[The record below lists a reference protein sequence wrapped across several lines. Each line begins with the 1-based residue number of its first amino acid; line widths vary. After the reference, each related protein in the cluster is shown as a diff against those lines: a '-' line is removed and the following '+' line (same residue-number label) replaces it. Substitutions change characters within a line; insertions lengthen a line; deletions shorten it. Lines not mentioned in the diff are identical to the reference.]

1 MIHEWSLPVILFLPF
16 SLPDATPIGDSYAMQ
31 TRDGFT
37 YYFFNLQPFDCHPA
51 DDRRAMLLRAA
62 RLHVVSGV
70 RQADIMCAFDI
81 SRPTVARAV
90 KRYRERGEDAFFEP
104 RRGRGRTVVDAEMA
118 DQAAKLLAS
127 GISGS
132 ACARQL
138 GIPVSTFH
146 ENRHAGVFAAPAAA
160 LAAVADAPQAVAATD
175 HPANA
180 DAPQA
185 AAATDHPAVADTPQA
200 AAATDHPA
208 NADTPQAAAATDH
221 PANADAPQAAAVTDH
236 PANASHTDPAAATDR
251 ASRDARDKQAPMGR
265 AARDVEGRMLASAG
279 LMTEAKPVF
288 AAPAHGVAH
297 GGVLAALPML
307 LRAGLLGAAN
317 RLFRLPDGFYGLTTI
332 LLFVAFMTLARVRN
346 PEGLRYQAPG
356 EWGAILGLDR
366 CPETKTLRRKIRLL
380 ASAEHTVR
388 DWQSA
393 LARTWAT
400 EHDDDWATLAVDGH
414 VKVYTGRNGRLPKHF
429 VARQKL
435 CMPASV
441 SYWINAL
448 GGMPLLCLHK
458 ALDPKLIKAL
468 EQDVVPHLQHLGV
481 VPEAAPDLTKPDAG
495 VPALTLVFD
504 REGWSPDLFKRLA
517 RRGIACITWHKNFK
531 GEDWPQEDFRTLEVP
546 IHGPAGTSA
555 TTVDLAEQRIVLRN
569 GLTVRQI
576 RRRLANGRQVPVITT
591 HPQMPL
597 IQVAGAMFSRWSQE
611 NFFKYMREQFNL
623 DSLPTHDLAPLDPD
637 AQVVNP
643 VRRALEKT
651 IRRVRSRLATA
662 RNRLAEALQEHHRD
676 TATRLQAD
684 ANALAAELDQLT
696 QQRADSSTH
705 VRAGDLPEQDKLD
718 ALPVGGRLFLDVVR
732 MIAYRAETRMMVPV
746 ITTQGKKP
754 NARRLLRALLTSDA
768 NIIPQPAK
776 GILRIQLLGLGSD
789 ACDRMLA
796 PLVEELN
803 ATRTIYPGTDLRLV
817 YELAGDP
824 PPVVSPDSG

>member
-1 MIHEWSLPVILFLPF
+1 MIHDWSLPVILSLPF
-16 SLPDATPIGDSYAMQ
+16 SLPDATPIGDRYAMQ

-37 YYFFNLQPFDCHPA
+37 YYFFNLEPFDCHPA

-62 RLHVVSGV
+62 KLHVVSGV
-70 RQADIMCAFDI
+70 PQADIMAAFHL

-104 RRGRGRTVVDAEMA
+104 RRGQGRTVVDARMA
-118 DQAAKLLAS
+118 DEAAKLLAS

-138 GIPVSTFH
+138 GIPVSTFN
-146 ENRHAGVFAAPAAA
+146 ENRRAGVIADPTRAP
-160 LAAVADAPQAVAATD
+160 AAVADAPQAVAATD
-175 HPANA
+175 HPASA
-180 DAPQA
+180 DARQ
-185 AAATDHPAVADTPQA
+185 
-200 AAATDHPA
+200 
-208 NADTPQAAAATDH
+208 
-221 PANADAPQAAAVTDH
+221 
-236 PANASHTDPAAATDR
+236 TDPPPATDR
-251 ASRDARDKQAPMGR
+251 ATRDARDKHAPMGR

-288 AAPAHGVAH
+288 AAPAHAVAH

-346 PEGLRYQAPG
+346 PDSLRYQAPG

-380 ASAEHTVR
+380 TSAEHTVR

-400 EHDDDWATLAVDGH
+400 EHDDNWATLAVDGH
-414 VKVYTGRNGRLPKHF
+414 VKVYAGRNGRLPKHF

-435 CMPASV
+435 CLPASV
-441 SYWINAL
+441 SYWVNAL
-448 GGMPLLCLHK
+448 GGAPLLCLHK
-458 ALDPKLIKAL
+458 ALDPKLIKAIK
-468 EQDVVPHLQHLGV
+468 QDVVPHLQHLGV
-481 VPEAAPDLTKPDAG
+481 VPEAAPDLTRPDAG

-531 GEDWPQEDFRTLEVP
+531 GEDWPQEDFRTLEVL
-546 IHGPAGTSA
+546 IHGPAGTRA
-555 TTVDLAEQRIVLRN
+555 TTVDLAEQPIVLRN

-597 IQVAGAMFSRWSQE
+597 VQVAGAMFSRWSQE

-623 DSLPTHDLAPLDPD
+623 DSLPSHDLAPLDPD

-651 IRRVRSRLATA
+651 IRRLRSRLATA
-662 RNRLAEALQEHHRD
+662 RNRLAEALQQHHRD
-676 TATRLQAD
+676 TATRLEAD
-684 ANALAAELDQLT
+684 ANALAAELDQLK
-696 QQRADSSTH
+696 QQRALTLTH

-718 ALPVGGRLFLDVVR
+718 ALPVGGRLFLDLVR
-732 MIAYRAETRMMVPV
+732 MIAYRAETRMMAPV

-768 NIIPQPAK
+768 NIIPVPAN

-803 ATRTIYPGTDLRLV
+803 ATRTIYPSTNLRLV

-824 PPVVSPDSG
+824 PPEVSPDSG

>member
-1 MIHEWSLPVILFLPF
+1 MILFLPF
-16 SLPDATPIGDSYAMQ
+16 SLPDATPIGDRYAMQ

-37 YYFFNLQPFDCHPA
+37 YYFFNLEPFDCHPA
-51 DDRRAMLLRAA
+51 DDRRAMLLRVA

-118 DQAAKLLAS
+118 DKAAKLLAS

-160 LAAVADAPQAVAATD
+160 LAAVADAPQAAAATD
-175 HPANA
+175 RPANA

-185 AAATDHPAVADTPQA
+185 AAA
-200 AAATDHPA
+200 
-208 NADTPQAAAATDH
+208 
-221 PANADAPQAAAVTDH
+221 TDH

-346 PEGLRYQAPG
+346 PESLRYQAPG

-380 ASAEHTVR
+380 TSAEHTVR

-400 EHDDDWATLAVDGH
+400 EHQDDWATLAVDGH
-414 VKVYTGRNGRLPKHF
+414 VKVYTGRKGRLPKHF

-435 CMPASV
+435 CLPASV

-448 GGMPLLCLHK
+448 GGTPLLCLHK
-458 ALDPKLIKAL
+458 ALDPKLIKAI

-481 VPEAAPDLTKPDAG
+481 VPEAAPDLTRPDAG

-531 GEDWPQEDFRTLEVP
+531 GEDWPQQDFRTLEVP

-555 TTVDLAEQRIVLRN
+555 TTVDLAEQPIVLRN

-597 IQVAGAMFSRWSQE
+597 VQVAGAMFSRWSQE

-623 DSLPTHDLAPLDPD
+623 DSLPSHDLAPLDPD

-651 IRRVRSRLATA
+651 IRRLRSRLATA

-676 TATRLQAD
+676 TATRLEAD
-684 ANALAAELDQLT
+684 ANSLAAELDQLK
-696 QQRADSSTH
+696 QQRADSPTH

-768 NIIPQPAK
+768 NIIPVPAK

-803 ATRTIYPGTDLRLV
+803 ATRTIYPGTDLTLV

-824 PPVVSPDSG
+824 PPAVSPDSG

>member
-1 MIHEWSLPVILFLPF
+1 MIHNMSTAMVLSLPF
-16 SLPDATPIGDSYAMQ
+16 SLPDATPIGDRYAMQ
-31 TRDGFT
+31 TRDGIT
-37 YYFFNLQPFDCHPA
+37 YYFFNLEPFDCHPA

-62 RLHVVSGV
+62 KLQVVSGV
-70 RQADIMCAFDI
+70 RQADIMAAFNI
-81 SRPTVARAV
+81 SRPTLARAV
-90 KRYRERGEDAFFEP
+90 KRYREHGEDAFFEP
-104 RRGRGRTVVDAEMA
+104 RRRRGRTVVDAQM
-118 DQAAKLLAS
+118 AAKAAALLAS
-127 GISGS
+127 GMSGS
-132 ACARQL
+132 ACARHL
-138 GIPVSTFH
+138 GIPPTTFN
-146 ENRHAGVFAAPAAA
+146 ENRRAGVIAVPAPA
-160 LAAVADAPQAVAATD
+160 LAAVADAPQVATD
-175 HPANA
+175 HPTSAN
-180 DAPQA
+180 
-185 AAATDHPAVADTPQA
+185 TE
-200 AAATDHPA
+200 
-208 NADTPQAAAATDH
+208 
-221 PANADAPQAAAVTDH
+221 
-236 PANASHTDPAAATDR
+236 PAAATDR
-251 ASRDARDKQAPMGR
+251 ATRDARDKQAPMGR

-279 LMTEAKPVF
+279 LLTEAEPVF
-288 AAPAHGVAH
+288 AAPAHAVAH

-346 PEGLRYQAPG
+346 PDSLRYQAPG

-380 ASAEHTVR
+380 TSAEHTVR

-400 EHDDDWATLAVDGH
+400 EHHDDWATLAVDGH

-435 CMPASV
+435 CLPASV
-441 SYWINAL
+441 SYWVNAL
-448 GGMPLLCLHK
+448 GGTPLLCLHK
-458 ALDPKLIKAL
+458 ALDPKLIKAI

-481 VPEAAPDLTKPDAG
+481 VPEAAPDLTRPDAG

-531 GEDWPQEDFRTLEVP
+531 GEDWPEEDFRTLEVL

-555 TTVDLAEQRIVLRN
+555 TTVDLAEQPIVLRN

-597 IQVAGAMFSRWSQE
+597 VQVAGAMFSRWSQE
-611 NFFKYMREQFNL
+611 NFFKYLREQFNL
-623 DSLPTHDLAPLDPD
+623 DSLPTHDLEPLDPD

-676 TATRLQAD
+676 TATRLDAD
-684 ANALAAELDQLT
+684 ANALAAELDQLK
-696 QQRADSSTH
+696 QQRAHTLTH

-718 ALPVGGRLFLDVVR
+718 ALPVGGRLFMDVVR
-732 MIAYRAETRMMVPV
+732 MIAYRAETRMMAPV
-746 ITTQGKKP
+746 IGAQGKKP

-768 NIIPQPAK
+768 NIIPEPAQH
-776 GILRIQLLGLGSD
+776 ILRIQLLGLGSD

-796 PLVEELN
+796 PLIEELN
-803 ATRTIYPGTDLRLV
+803 ATRTIYPGTQLRLV
-817 YELAGDP
+817 YEMAADSPLD
-824 PPVVSPDSG
+824 VSSDSG

>member
-1 MIHEWSLPVILFLPF
+1 MILSLPF
-16 SLPDATPIGDSYAMQ
+16 SLPDATPIGDRYAMQ

-37 YYFFNLQPFDCHPA
+37 YYFFNLEPFDCHPA
-51 DDRRAMLLRAA
+51 DDRRALLLRAA

-70 RQADIMCAFDI
+70 PQADIMAAFHL

-104 RRGRGRTVVDAEMA
+104 RRGRGRTVVDDEMA
-118 DQAAKLLAS
+118 DKAAKLLAS

-146 ENRHAGVFAAPAAA
+146 ENRGAGVIADPTRAPAA
-160 LAAVADAPQAVAATD
+160 VAHAPQAVAATD
-175 HPANA
+175 HPAS
-180 DAPQA
+180 
-185 AAATDHPAVADTPQA
+185 AVAAQTE
-200 AAATDHPA
+200 
-208 NADTPQAAAATDH
+208 
-221 PANADAPQAAAVTDH
+221 
-236 PANASHTDPAAATDR
+236 PAAATDR
-251 ASRDARDKQAPMGR
+251 ASRDARDKHAPMGR

-317 RLFRLPDGFYGLTTI
+317 RLFRLPNGFYGLTTI

-346 PEGLRYQAPG
+346 PESLRYQAPG

-414 VKVYTGRNGRLPKHF
+414 VKVYAGRNGRLPKHF

-435 CMPASV
+435 CLPASV

-468 EQDVVPHLQHLGV
+468 EQDVVPHLQQLGV

-531 GEDWPQEDFRTLEVP
+531 GEDWPQEDFRTLEVL

-555 TTVDLAEQRIVLRN
+555 TTVDLAEKPIVLRN

-597 IQVAGAMFSRWSQE
+597 VQVAGAMFSRWSQE

-623 DSLPTHDLAPLDPD
+623 DSLSTHDLEPLDPD

-662 RNRLAEALQEHHRD
+662 RNRLTEALQEHHRD
-676 TATRLQAD
+676 TASRLQAD
-684 ANALAAELDQLT
+684 ANALAAELDQLK
-696 QQRADSSTH
+696 QQRAHTLTH

-718 ALPVGGRLFLDVVR
+718 ALPVGGRLFLDLVR
-732 MIAYRAETRMMVPV
+732 MIAYRAETRMMAPV

-776 GILRIQLLGLGSD
+776 RILRIQLLGLGSD

-824 PPVVSPDSG
+824 PPQVSPDSG

>member
-1 MIHEWSLPVILFLPF
+1 MILSLPF
-16 SLPDATPIGDSYAMQ
+16 SLPDATPIGDRYAMQ

-37 YYFFNLQPFDCHPA
+37 YYFFNLEPFDCHPA

-62 RLHVVSGV
+62 KLHVVSGV
-70 RQADIMCAFDI
+70 PQADIMAAFHL

-104 RRGRGRTVVDAEMA
+104 RRGRGRTVVDARMA
-118 DQAAKLLAS
+118 DEAAKLLAS

-138 GIPVSTFH
+138 GIPVSTFN
-146 ENRHAGVFAAPAAA
+146 ENRRAGVIADPTRAP
-160 LAAVADAPQAVAATD
+160 AAVADAPQAVAATD
-175 HPANA
+175 HSASA
-180 DAPQA
+180 DARQ
-185 AAATDHPAVADTPQA
+185 
-200 AAATDHPA
+200 
-208 NADTPQAAAATDH
+208 
-221 PANADAPQAAAVTDH
+221 
-236 PANASHTDPAAATDR
+236 TDPPPATDR
-251 ASRDARDKQAPMGR
+251 ATRDARDKQAPMGR

-279 LMTEAKPVF
+279 LMTEAEPVF
-288 AAPAHGVAH
+288 AAPAHAVAH

-317 RLFRLPDGFYGLTTI
+317 RLFRLPAGFYGLTTI

-346 PEGLRYQAPG
+346 PESLRYQAPG

-380 ASAEHTVR
+380 TSAEHTVR

-435 CMPASV
+435 CLPASV
-441 SYWINAL
+441 SYWVNAL
-448 GGMPLLCLHK
+448 GGAPLLCLHK
-458 ALDPKLIKAL
+458 ALDPKLIKAI

-481 VPEAAPDLTKPDAG
+481 VPEAAPDLTRPDAG

-531 GEDWPQEDFRTLEVP
+531 GEDWPQEDFRTLEVL

-555 TTVDLAEQRIVLRN
+555 TTVDLAEQPIVLRN

-597 IQVAGAMFSRWSQE
+597 VQVAGAMFSRWSQE

-623 DSLPTHDLAPLDPD
+623 DSLPSHDLEPLDPD

-651 IRRVRSRLATA
+651 IRRLRSRLATA
-662 RNRLAEALQEHHRD
+662 RNRLAEALQQHHRD
-676 TATRLQAD
+676 TATRLEAD
-684 ANALAAELDQLT
+684 ANALAAELDQLK
-696 QQRADSSTH
+696 QQRAHTLTH

-718 ALPVGGRLFLDVVR
+718 ALPVGGRLFLDLVR
-732 MIAYRAETRMMVPV
+732 MIAYRAETRMMAPI

-768 NIIPQPAK
+768 NIIPLPAN

-817 YELAGDP
+817 YEFAGDP
-824 PPVVSPDSG
+824 PPEVSPDSG

>member
-1 MIHEWSLPVILFLPF
+1 MILSLPF
-16 SLPDATPIGDSYAMQ
+16 SLPDATPIGDRYAMQ

-37 YYFFNLQPFDCHPA
+37 YYFFNLEPFDCHPD

-62 RLHVVSGV
+62 KLYVVSGV
-70 RQADIMCAFDI
+70 RQADIMRAFDL

-90 KRYRERGEDAFFEP
+90 RRYRERGEDAFFEP
-104 RRGRGRTVVDAEMA
+104 RRGRGRTVVDAQMA
-118 DQAAKLLAS
+118 DQAATLLAS

-138 GIPVSTFH
+138 GIPVSTFN
-146 ENRHAGVFAAPAAA
+146 ENRRAGVIADPTRAPAA
-160 LAAVADAPQAVAATD
+160 VTDAPQAVAATD

-180 DAPQA
+180 
-185 AAATDHPAVADTPQA
+185 
-200 AAATDHPA
+200 
-208 NADTPQAAAATDH
+208 
-221 PANADAPQAAAVTDH
+221 
-236 PANASHTDPAAATDR
+236 SHTDPAPATDR
-251 ASRDARDKQAPMGR
+251 ASRDARDKHAPMGR

-317 RLFRLPDGFYGLTTI
+317 RLFRLPNGFYGLTTI
-332 LLFVAFMTLARVRN
+332 LLFVACMTLARVRN
-346 PEGLRYQAPG
+346 PEALRYQAPG

-380 ASAEHTVR
+380 TSAEHTVR

-400 EHDDDWATLAVDGH
+400 EHEDDWATLAVDGH
-414 VKVYTGRNGRLPKHF
+414 VKVYAGRNGRLPKHF

-517 RRGIACITWHKNFK
+517 RRGIACITWHK
-531 GEDWPQEDFRTLEVP
+531 GTRTSRARTG
-546 IHGPAGTSA
+546 HR
-555 TTVDLAEQRIVLRN
+555 RI
-569 GLTVRQI
+569 
-576 RRRLANGRQVPVITT
+576 
-591 HPQMPL
+591 
-597 IQVAGAMFSRWSQE
+597 S
-611 NFFKYMREQFNL
+611 
-623 DSLPTHDLAPLDPD
+623 APLRYRSTGP
-637 AQVVNP
+637 P
-643 VRRALEKT
+643 VPA
-651 IRRVRSRLATA
+651 RL
-662 RNRLAEALQEHHRD
+662 
-676 TATRLQAD
+676 
-684 ANALAAELDQLT
+684 
-696 QQRADSSTH
+696 
-705 VRAGDLPEQDKLD
+705 P
-718 ALPVGGRLFLDVVR
+718 
-732 MIAYRAETRMMVPV
+732 
-746 ITTQGKKP
+746 
-754 NARRLLRALLTSDA
+754 LTS
-768 NIIPQPAK
+768 PSS
-776 GILRIQLLGLGSD
+776 R
-789 ACDRMLA
+789 
-796 PLVEELN
+796 
-803 ATRTIYPGTDLRLV
+803 
-817 YELAGDP
+817 
-824 PPVVSPDSG
+824 

>member
-1 MIHEWSLPVILFLPF
+1 
-16 SLPDATPIGDSYAMQ
+16 
-31 TRDGFT
+31 
-37 YYFFNLQPFDCHPA
+37 
-51 DDRRAMLLRAA
+51 MLLRAA
-62 RLHVVSGV
+62 KLHVVSGV
-70 RQADIMCAFDI
+70 PQADIMAAFHL

-104 RRGRGRTVVDAEMA
+104 RRGRGRTVVDARMA
-118 DQAAKLLAS
+118 DEAAKLLAS

-138 GIPVSTFH
+138 GIPVSTFN
-146 ENRHAGVFAAPAAA
+146 ENRRAGVIAVPAPA

-175 HPANA
+175 HPASA
-180 DAPQA
+180 DARQ
-185 AAATDHPAVADTPQA
+185 
-200 AAATDHPA
+200 
-208 NADTPQAAAATDH
+208 
-221 PANADAPQAAAVTDH
+221 
-236 PANASHTDPAAATDR
+236 TDPPPATDR
-251 ASRDARDKQAPMGR
+251 ATRDARDKQAPMGR

-279 LMTEAKPVF
+279 LLTEAEPVF
-288 AAPAHGVAH
+288 AAPAHAVAH

-346 PEGLRYQAPG
+346 PESLRYQAPG

-380 ASAEHTVR
+380 TSAEHTVR

-400 EHDDDWATLAVDGH
+400 EHQDDWATLAVDGH
-414 VKVYTGRNGRLPKHF
+414 VKVYTGRKGRLPKHF

-448 GGMPLLCLHK
+448 GGTPLLCLHK
-458 ALDPKLIKAL
+458 ALDPKLIKAI

-481 VPEAAPDLTKPDAG
+481 VPEAAPDLTRPEAG
-495 VPALTLVFD
+495 APALTLVFD

-531 GEDWPQEDFRTLEVP
+531 GEDWPQDDFRTLEVP

-555 TTVDLAEQRIVLRN
+555 TTVDLAEQPIVLRN

-597 IQVAGAMFSRWSQE
+597 VQVAGAMFSRWSQE

-623 DSLPTHDLAPLDPD
+623 DSLPSHDLAPLDPD

-662 RNRLAEALQEHHRD
+662 RNRLAEALQQHHRD
-676 TATRLQAD
+676 TATRLEAD
-684 ANALAAELDQLT
+684 ANALAAELDQLK
-696 QQRADSSTH
+696 QQRAHTLTH

-718 ALPVGGRLFLDVVR
+718 ALPVGGRLFLDLVR
-732 MIAYRAETRMMVPV
+732 MIAYRAETRMMAPV
-746 ITTQGKKP
+746 RTTQGKKP

-768 NIIPQPAK
+768 NIIPVPAK

-824 PPVVSPDSG
+824 PPEVSPESVAIETRLDGLDRKVDDLKETVDSVSDGLQDLRRDLEHHGMPTPKSGPDTAFTVVRSIAPNTF

>member
-1 MIHEWSLPVILFLPF
+1 MILFLPF
-16 SLPDATPIGDSYAMQ
+16 SLPDATPIGDRYAMQ

-37 YYFFNLQPFDCHPA
+37 YYFFNLEPFDCHPA
-51 DDRRAMLLRAA
+51 DDRRAMLLRVA

-104 RRGRGRTVVDAEMA
+104 RRGRGRTVVDAQMA

-180 DAPQA
+180 DAQQA
-185 AAATDHPAVADTPQA
+185 AAATDR
-200 AAATDHPA
+200 
-208 NADTPQAAAATDH
+208 

-317 RLFRLPDGFYGLTTI
+317 RLFRLPNGFYGLTTI

-346 PEGLRYQAPG
+346 PEALRYQAPG

-414 VKVYTGRNGRLPKHF
+414 VKVYAGRNGRLPKHF

-448 GGMPLLCLHK
+448 GGTPLLCLHK

-468 EQDVVPHLQHLGV
+468 EQDVVPHLQQLGV

-531 GEDWPQEDFRTLEVP
+531 GEDWPQEEFRTLEVP
-546 IHGPAGTSA
+546 IHGPAGTST

-597 IQVAGAMFSRWSQE
+597 VQVAGAMFSRWSQE

-651 IRRVRSRLATA
+651 IRQVRSRLATA
-662 RNRLAEALQEHHRD
+662 RNRLAEALQEHHQD
-676 TATRLQAD
+676 TATRLQAA

-696 QQRADSSTH
+696 QQRADTPTH
-705 VRAGDLPEQDKLD
+705 VRAGDLPEQDKLH

-824 PPVVSPDSG
+824 PPAVSPDSG

>member
-1 MIHEWSLPVILFLPF
+1 MIHDWSLPVILSLPF
-16 SLPDATPIGDSYAMQ
+16 SLPDATPIGDRYAMQ

-37 YYFFNLQPFDCHPA
+37 YYFFNLEPFDCHPA

-62 RLHVVSGV
+62 KLHVVSGV
-70 RQADIMCAFDI
+70 PQADIMAAFHL

-104 RRGRGRTVVDAEMA
+104 RRGRGRTVVDARMA
-118 DQAAKLLAS
+118 DEAAKLLAS

-138 GIPVSTFH
+138 GIPVSTFN
-146 ENRHAGVFAAPAAA
+146 ENRRAGVIADPTRAP
-160 LAAVADAPQAVAATD
+160 AAVADAPQAVAATD
-175 HPANA
+175 HPASA
-180 DAPQA
+180 DARQ
-185 AAATDHPAVADTPQA
+185 
-200 AAATDHPA
+200 
-208 NADTPQAAAATDH
+208 
-221 PANADAPQAAAVTDH
+221 
-236 PANASHTDPAAATDR
+236 TDPPPATDR
-251 ASRDARDKQAPMGR
+251 ATRDARDKHAPMGR

-279 LMTEAKPVF
+279 LLTEAEPVF
-288 AAPAHGVAH
+288 AAPAHAVAH

-346 PEGLRYQAPG
+346 PDSLRYQAPG

-380 ASAEHTVR
+380 TSAEHTVR

-400 EHDDDWATLAVDGH
+400 EHQDDWATLAVDGH
-414 VKVYTGRNGRLPKHF
+414 VKVYTGRKGRLPKHF

-448 GGMPLLCLHK
+448 GGTPLLCLHK
-458 ALDPKLIKAL
+458 ALDPKLIKAI

-481 VPEAAPDLTKPDAG
+481 VPEAAPDLTRPEAG
-495 VPALTLVFD
+495 APALTLVFD

-531 GEDWPQEDFRTLEVP
+531 GEDWPQDDFRTLEVP

-555 TTVDLAEQRIVLRN
+555 TTVALAEQPIVLRN

-597 IQVAGAMFSRWSQE
+597 VQVAGAMFSRWSQE

-623 DSLPTHDLAPLDPD
+623 DSLPSHDLAPLDPD

-662 RNRLAEALQEHHRD
+662 RNRLAEALQQHHRD

-684 ANALAAELDQLT
+684 ANALAAELDQLK
-696 QQRADSSTH
+696 QQRAHTLTH

-718 ALPVGGRLFLDVVR
+718 ALPVAGRLFMDVVR
-732 MIAYRAETRMMVPV
+732 MIAYRAETRMMAPV
-746 ITTQGKKP
+746 IGAQGKKP

-768 NIIPQPAK
+768 NIIPEPAQH
-776 GILRIQLLGLGSD
+776 ILRIQLLGLGSD

-824 PPVVSPDSG
+824 PPEVSPDSG

>member
-1 MIHEWSLPVILFLPF
+1 MILFLPF
-16 SLPDATPIGDSYAMQ
+16 SLPDATPIGDRYAMQ

-37 YYFFNLQPFDCHPA
+37 YYFFNLEPFDCHPA
-51 DDRRAMLLRAA
+51 DDRRAMLLRVA

-118 DQAAKLLAS
+118 DKAAKLLAS

-160 LAAVADAPQAVAATD
+160 LAAVADAPQA
-175 HPANA
+175 
-180 DAPQA
+180 
-185 AAATDHPAVADTPQA
+185 

-208 NADTPQAAAATDH
+208 NASHTDPAAA
-221 PANADAPQAAAVTDH
+221 TDH

-380 ASAEHTVR
+380 TSAEHTVR

-414 VKVYTGRNGRLPKHF
+414 VKVYAGRNGRLPKHF

-468 EQDVVPHLQHLGV
+468 EQDVVPHLQQLGV

-531 GEDWPQEDFRTLEVP
+531 GEDWPQDDFRTLEVP

-555 TTVDLAEQRIVLRN
+555 TTVDLAEQPIVLRN

-597 IQVAGAMFSRWSQE
+597 VQVAGAMFSRWSQE

-623 DSLPTHDLAPLDPD
+623 DSLPTHDLEPLDPD

-662 RNRLAEALQEHHRD
+662 RNRLTEALQQHHRD

-684 ANALAAELDQLT
+684 ANALAAELDQLK
-696 QQRADSSTH
+696 QQRAHTLTH

-718 ALPVGGRLFLDVVR
+718 ALPVGGRLFLDLVR

-776 GILRIQLLGLGSD
+776 RILRIQLLGLGSD

-824 PPVVSPDSG
+824 PPAVSPDSG

>member
-1 MIHEWSLPVILFLPF
+1 MILFLPF
-16 SLPDATPIGDSYAMQ
+16 SLPDATPIGDRYAMQ

-37 YYFFNLQPFDCHPA
+37 YYFFNLEPFDCHPA
-51 DDRRAMLLRAA
+51 DDRRAMLLRVA

-118 DQAAKLLAS
+118 DKAAKLLAS

-160 LAAVADAPQAVAATD
+160 LAAVADAPQA
-175 HPANA
+175 
-180 DAPQA
+180 
-185 AAATDHPAVADTPQA
+185 AAATDR
-200 AAATDHPA
+200 
-208 NADTPQAAAATDH
+208 
-221 PANADAPQAAAVTDH
+221 

-380 ASAEHTVR
+380 TSAEHTVR

-414 VKVYTGRNGRLPKHF
+414 VKVYAGRNGRLPKHF
-429 VARQKL
+429 VACQKL

-468 EQDVVPHLQHLGV
+468 EQDVVPHLQQLGV

-531 GEDWPQEDFRTLEVP
+531 GEDWPQQDFRTLEVP

-555 TTVDLAEQRIVLRN
+555 TTVDLAEQPIVLRN

-597 IQVAGAMFSRWSQE
+597 VQVAGAMFSRWSQE

-623 DSLPTHDLAPLDPD
+623 DSLPSHDLAPLDPD

-676 TATRLQAD
+676 TATRLEAD
-684 ANALAAELDQLT
+684 ANSLAAELDQLK
-696 QQRADSSTH
+696 QQRADSPTH

-718 ALPVGGRLFLDVVR
+718 ALPVGGRLFLDLVR

-803 ATRTIYPGTDLRLV
+803 ATRTIYPGTDLTLV

-824 PPVVSPDSG
+824 PPAVSPDSG

>member
-1 MIHEWSLPVILFLPF
+1 MIHDWSLPVILSLPF
-16 SLPDATPIGDSYAMQ
+16 SLPDATPIGDRYAMQ

-37 YYFFNLQPFDCHPA
+37 YYFFNLEPFDCHPA

-62 RLHVVSGV
+62 KLHVVSGV
-70 RQADIMCAFDI
+70 PQADIMAAFHL

-104 RRGRGRTVVDAEMA
+104 RRGRGRTVVDARMA
-118 DQAAKLLAS
+118 DEAAKLLAS

-138 GIPVSTFH
+138 GIPVSTFN
-146 ENRHAGVFAAPAAA
+146 ENRRAGVIADPTRAP
-160 LAAVADAPQAVAATD
+160 AAVADAPQTVAATD
-175 HPANA
+175 HPASA
-180 DAPQA
+180 DARQ
-185 AAATDHPAVADTPQA
+185 
-200 AAATDHPA
+200 
-208 NADTPQAAAATDH
+208 
-221 PANADAPQAAAVTDH
+221 
-236 PANASHTDPAAATDR
+236 TDPPPATDR
-251 ASRDARDKQAPMGR
+251 ATRDARDKHAPMGR

-279 LMTEAKPVF
+279 LMTEAEPVF
-288 AAPAHGVAH
+288 AAPAHAVAH

-346 PEGLRYQAPG
+346 PESLRYQAPG

-380 ASAEHTVR
+380 TSAEHTVR

-435 CMPASV
+435 CLPASV
-441 SYWINAL
+441 SYWVNAL
-448 GGMPLLCLHK
+448 GGAPLLCLHK
-458 ALDPKLIKAL
+458 ALDPKLIKAI

-481 VPEAAPDLTKPDAG
+481 VPEAAPDLTRPDAG

-531 GEDWPQEDFRTLEVP
+531 GEDWPEEDFRTLEVP

-555 TTVDLAEQRIVLRN
+555 TTVDLAEQPIVLRN

-597 IQVAGAMFSRWSQE
+597 VQVAGAMFSRWSQE
-611 NFFKYMREQFNL
+611 NFFKYLREQFNL
-623 DSLPTHDLAPLDPD
+623 DSLPSHDLEPLDPD

-662 RNRLAEALQEHHRD
+662 RNRLAEALQQHHRD
-676 TATRLQAD
+676 TATRLEAD
-684 ANALAAELDQLT
+684 ANALAAELDQLK
-696 QQRADSSTH
+696 QQRAHTLTH

-718 ALPVGGRLFLDVVR
+718 ALPVGGRLFLDLVR
-732 MIAYRAETRMMVPV
+732 MIAYRAETRMMAPV

-768 NIIPQPAK
+768 NIIPVPAN

-817 YELAGDP
+817 YEFAGDP
-824 PPVVSPDSG
+824 PPEVSPDSG

>member
-1 MIHEWSLPVILFLPF
+1 MILFLPF
-16 SLPDATPIGDSYAMQ
+16 SLPDATSIGDRYAMQ

-37 YYFFNLQPFDCHPA
+37 YYFFNLEPFDCHPA
-51 DDRRAMLLRAA
+51 DDRRAMLLRVA

-118 DQAAKLLAS
+118 DKAAKLLAS

-160 LAAVADAPQAVAATD
+160 LAAVADAPQAAAATD
-175 HPANA
+175 RPANA

-185 AAATDHPAVADTPQA
+185 AAA
-200 AAATDHPA
+200 
-208 NADTPQAAAATDH
+208 
-221 PANADAPQAAAVTDH
+221 TDH

-279 LMTEAKPVF
+279 LLTEAKPVF

-380 ASAEHTVR
+380 TSAEHTVR

-414 VKVYTGRNGRLPKHF
+414 VKVYAGRNGRLPKHF

-468 EQDVVPHLQHLGV
+468 EQDVVPHLQQLGV

-531 GEDWPQEDFRTLEVP
+531 GEDWPEQDFRTLEVL

-555 TTVDLAEQRIVLRN
+555 TTVDLAEQPIVLRN

-597 IQVAGAMFSRWSQE
+597 VQVAGAMFSRWSQE

-623 DSLPTHDLAPLDPD
+623 DSLPTHDLEPLDPD

-662 RNRLAEALQEHHRD
+662 RNRLTEALQQHHRD

-684 ANALAAELDQLT
+684 ANALAAELDQLK
-696 QQRADSSTH
+696 QQRAHTLTH

-803 ATRTIYPGTDLRLV
+803 ATRTIYPGTDLTLV

-824 PPVVSPDSG
+824 PPAVSPDSG

>member
-1 MIHEWSLPVILFLPF
+1 MILSLPF
-16 SLPDATPIGDSYAMQ
+16 SLPDATPIGDTYAMQ
-31 TRDGFT
+31 TRDGLT
-37 YYFFNLQPFDCHPA
+37 YYFFNLEPFDCHPA

-62 RLHVVSGV
+62 KLFVVSGV
-70 RQADIMCAFDI
+70 RQADIMRAFDI

-138 GIPVSTFH
+138 GISVSTFN
-146 ENRHAGVFAAPAAA
+146 ENRRAGVIADPTRAPAS
-160 LAAVADAPQAVAATD
+160 VTDAPQAVAATG
-175 HPANA
+175 HPAIA

-185 AAATDHPAVADTPQA
+185 AATDHPVVADALQ
-200 AAATDHPA
+200 ATDQPA
-208 NADTPQAAAATDH
+208 SAG
-221 PANADAPQAAAVTDH
+221 APR
-236 PANASHTDPAAATDR
+236 TDPAAATDR
-251 ASRDARDKQAPMGR
+251 ASRDARDARDKQAPMGR
-265 AARDVEGRMLASAG
+265 AARDVEGRTLASAG
-279 LMTEAKPVF
+279 LMTEAQPVF

-366 CPETKTLRRKIRLL
+366 CPEPKTLRRKIRLL
-380 ASAEHTVR
+380 TSAEHTVR

-531 GEDWPQEDFRTLEVP
+531 GQDWPPDEFRTFEVP
-546 IHGPAGTSA
+546 IHGPAGTST
-555 TTVDLAEQRIVLRN
+555 TTVDLAEKPIVLRN

-576 RRRLANGRQVPVITT
+576 RRRLANGRQVPLITT

-597 IQVAGAMFSRWSQE
+597 PQVAGAMFSRWSQE
-611 NFFKYMREQFNL
+611 NFFKYLREQFNL
-623 DSLPTHDLAPLDPD
+623 DSLPTHDLEPLDPD

-651 IRRVRSRLATA
+651 IRQLRSRLAAA
-662 RNRLAEALQEHHRD
+662 RSRLAVALQEHQD
-676 TATRLQAD
+676 TATRLAAD

-696 QQRADSSTH
+696 QQRADTPSH
-705 VRAGDLPEQDKLD
+705 VRADDLPEQDKLD
-718 ALPVGGRLFLDVVR
+718 ALPVAGRLFMDVVR
-732 MIAYRAETRMMVPV
+732 MIAYRAETRMMAPD
-746 ITTQGKKP
+746 IAAQGKKP

-768 NIIPQPAK
+768 NIIPVPANR
-776 GILRIQLLGLGSD
+776 ILRIQLLGLGSD

-796 PLVEELN
+796 PLIEELN
-803 ATRTIYPGTDLRLV
+803 ATNTIYPGTDLRLV
-817 YELAGDP
+817 YELAGNP
-824 PPVVSPDSG
+824 LPEVSPDSA

>member
-1 MIHEWSLPVILFLPF
+1 MIHDWSLPVILCLPF
-16 SLPDATPIGDSYAMQ
+16 SLPDATPIGDRYAMQ

-37 YYFFNLQPFDCHPA
+37 YYFFNLEPFDCHPA

-62 RLHVVSGV
+62 KLHVVSGV
-70 RQADIMCAFDI
+70 PQADIMAAFHL

-104 RRGRGRTVVDAEMA
+104 RRGRGRTVVDARMA
-118 DQAAKLLAS
+118 DEAAKLLAS

-138 GIPVSTFH
+138 GIPVSTFN
-146 ENRHAGVFAAPAAA
+146 ENRRAGVIAVPAPA

-175 HPANA
+175 HPASA
-180 DAPQA
+180 DARQ
-185 AAATDHPAVADTPQA
+185 
-200 AAATDHPA
+200 
-208 NADTPQAAAATDH
+208 
-221 PANADAPQAAAVTDH
+221 
-236 PANASHTDPAAATDR
+236 TDPPPATDR
-251 ASRDARDKQAPMGR
+251 ATRDARDKHAPMGR

-279 LMTEAKPVF
+279 LLTEAEPVF
-288 AAPAHGVAH
+288 AAPAHAVAH

-346 PEGLRYQAPG
+346 PESLRYQAPG

-380 ASAEHTVR
+380 TSAEHTVR

-435 CMPASV
+435 CLPASV
-441 SYWINAL
+441 SYWVNAL
-448 GGMPLLCLHK
+448 GGAPLLCLHK
-458 ALDPKLIKAL
+458 ALDPKLIKAI

-481 VPEAAPDLTKPDAG
+481 VPEAAPDLTRPDAG

-517 RRGIACITWHKNFK
+517 RRGIACITWHKNFT

-555 TTVDLAEQRIVLRN
+555 TTVDLAEQPIVLRN

-597 IQVAGAMFSRWSQE
+597 VQVAGAMFSRWSQE

-623 DSLPTHDLAPLDPD
+623 DSLPSHDLAPLDPD

-676 TATRLQAD
+676 TATRLDAD
-684 ANALAAELDQLT
+684 ANALAAELDQLK
-696 QQRADSSTH
+696 QQRAHTLTH

-718 ALPVGGRLFLDVVR
+718 ALPVGGRLFLDLVR
-732 MIAYRAETRMMVPV
+732 MIAYRAETRMMAPV

-768 NIIPQPAK
+768 NIIPVPAK
-776 GILRIQLLGLGSD
+776 GILCIQLLGLGSD

-824 PPVVSPDSG
+824 PPEVSPDSG

>member
-1 MIHEWSLPVILFLPF
+1 MIHDWSLPVILSLPF
-16 SLPDATPIGDSYAMQ
+16 SLPDATPIGDRYAMQ
-31 TRDGFT
+31 TRAGFT
-37 YYFFNLQPFDCHPA
+37 YYFFNLEPFDCHPA

-62 RLHVVSGV
+62 KLHVVSGV
-70 RQADIMCAFDI
+70 PQADIMAAFHL

-104 RRGRGRTVVDAEMA
+104 RRGRGRTVVDARMA
-118 DQAAKLLAS
+118 DEAAKLLAS

-138 GIPVSTFH
+138 GIPVSTFN
-146 ENRHAGVFAAPAAA
+146 ENRRAGVIADPTRAP
-160 LAAVADAPQAVAATD
+160 AAVADAPQAVAATD
-175 HPANA
+175 HPASA
-180 DAPQA
+180 DARQ
-185 AAATDHPAVADTPQA
+185 
-200 AAATDHPA
+200 
-208 NADTPQAAAATDH
+208 
-221 PANADAPQAAAVTDH
+221 
-236 PANASHTDPAAATDR
+236 TDPPPATDR
-251 ASRDARDKQAPMGR
+251 ATRDARDKQAPMGR

-279 LMTEAKPVF
+279 LLTEAEPVF
-288 AAPAHGVAH
+288 AAPAHAVAH

-332 LLFVAFMTLARVRN
+332 LLFVACMTLARVRN
-346 PEGLRYQAPG
+346 PESLRYQAPG

-380 ASAEHTVR
+380 TSAEHTVR

-400 EHDDDWATLAVDGH
+400 EHHDDDWATLAVDGH
-414 VKVYTGRNGRLPKHF
+414 VKVYTGRKGRLPKHF

-448 GGMPLLCLHK
+448 GGTPLLCLHK
-458 ALDPKLIKAL
+458 ALDPKLIKAI

-481 VPEAAPDLTKPDAG
+481 VPEAAPDLTRPDAG

-531 GEDWPQEDFRTLEVP
+531 GEDWPQEDFRTLEVL

-555 TTVDLAEQRIVLRN
+555 TTVDLAEQPIVLRN

-597 IQVAGAMFSRWSQE
+597 VQVAGAMFSRWSQE

-623 DSLPTHDLAPLDPD
+623 DSLPSHDLAPLDPD

-651 IRRVRSRLATA
+651 IRRLRSRLATA

-684 ANALAAELDQLT
+684 ANSLAAELDQLK
-696 QQRADSSTH
+696 QQRADSPTH
-705 VRAGDLPEQDKLD
+705 VRASDLPEQDKLD
-718 ALPVGGRLFLDVVR
+718 APAGWRAPVPGRGAHDRLSRGDPHDG
-732 MIAYRAETRMMVPV
+732 AGHHHPGQETECPQAAARVAHLRRQYHPAAC
-746 ITTQGKKP
+746 QGNSAHP
-754 NARRLLRALLTSDA
+754 ASRPRQRRLRPHARSPGRGTQCNPHHLSRHRSQARLRVGRRSAARSVT
-768 NIIPQPAK
+768 
-776 GILRIQLLGLGSD
+776 
-789 ACDRMLA
+789 
-796 PLVEELN
+796 
-803 ATRTIYPGTDLRLV
+803 
-817 YELAGDP
+817 
-824 PPVVSPDSG
+824 

>member
-104 RRGRGRTVVDAEMA
+104 RRGRGRTVVDAQMA

-180 DAPQA
+180 D
-185 AAATDHPAVADTPQA
+185 TPQA
-200 AAATDHPA
+200 AAV
-208 NADTPQAAAATDH
+208 TDH

-236 PANASHTDPAAATDR
+236 PASADAPQTDPAAATDR

-279 LMTEAKPVF
+279 LMTEAQPVF

-346 PEGLRYQAPG
+346 PESLRYQAPG

-380 ASAEHTVR
+380 TSAEHTVR

-448 GGMPLLCLHK
+448 GGTPLLCLHK

-468 EQDVVPHLQHLGV
+468 EQDVVPHLMQLGV
-481 VPEAAPDLTKPDAG
+481 VPEAAPDLTRPDAG

-597 IQVAGAMFSRWSQE
+597 VQVAGAMFSRWSQE

-651 IRRVRSRLATA
+651 IRRLRSRLATA
-662 RNRLAEALQEHHRD
+662 RNRLAEALQKHHQD
-676 TATRLQAD
+676 TATRLEAD
-684 ANALAAELDQLT
+684 AKALAAELDQLK
-696 QQRADSSTH
+696 QQRADSPTH

-718 ALPVGGRLFLDVVR
+718 ALPVGGRLFIDVVR

-746 ITTQGKKP
+746 ITTQGNKP

-768 NIIPQPAK
+768 NIIPVPAK

-803 ATRTIYPGTDLRLV
+803 ATNTIYPGTDLRLV
-817 YELAGDP
+817 YELAGNP
-824 PPVVSPDSG
+824 PPAVSPDSG

>member
-185 AAATDHPAVADTPQA
+185 ATATDHPANADTPQA

-208 NADTPQAAAATDH
+208 NADAPRAAAVTDH

-251 ASRDARDKQAPMGR
+251 ATRDARDKQAPMGR

-288 AAPAHGVAH
+288 AAPAHAVAH

-307 LRAGLLGAAN
+307 LREGLLGAAN

-332 LLFVAFMTLARVRN
+332 LLFVACMTLARVRN

-380 ASAEHTVR
+380 TSAEHTVR

-414 VKVYTGRNGRLPKHF
+414 VKVYAGRKGRLPKHF

-448 GGMPLLCLHK
+448 GGTPLLCLHK
-458 ALDPKLIKAL
+458 ALDPKLVKAI

-481 VPEAAPDLTKPDAG
+481 VPEAAPDLTRPDAG
-495 VPALTLVFD
+495 APALTLVFD

-531 GEDWPQEDFRTLEVP
+531 GEDWPEEDFRTLEVL

-576 RRRLANGRQVPVITT
+576 RRRLANGRQVPVVTT

-776 GILRIQLLGLGSD
+776 RILRIQLLGLGSD

-824 PPVVSPDSG
+824 PPAVSPDSG

>member
-1 MIHEWSLPVILFLPF
+1 MILFLPF

-62 RLHVVSGV
+62 KLHVVSGV
-70 RQADIMCAFDI
+70 RQADIMDAFLL

-104 RRGRGRTVVDAEMA
+104 LRRRGRTVVDAEMA

-138 GIPVSTFH
+138 GIPVSTFN
-146 ENRHAGVFAAPAAA
+146 ENRRAGVIADPTRAPAAVTD
-160 LAAVADAPQAVAATD
+160 AAQAVAATD
-175 HPANA
+175 HPASA
-180 DAPQA
+180 DAPQ
-185 AAATDHPAVADTPQA
+185 
-200 AAATDHPA
+200 
-208 NADTPQAAAATDH
+208 
-221 PANADAPQAAAVTDH
+221 
-236 PANASHTDPAAATDR
+236 TDPAAATDR
-251 ASRDARDKQAPMGR
+251 ATRDARDKQAPMGR

-317 RLFRLPDGFYGLTTI
+317 RLFRLPNGFYGLTTI

-346 PEGLRYQAPG
+346 PESLRYQAPG

-380 ASAEHTVR
+380 TNAEHTVR

-414 VKVYTGRNGRLPKHF
+414 VKVYAGRNGRLPKHF

-448 GGMPLLCLHK
+448 GGTPLLCLHK

-468 EQDVVPHLQHLGV
+468 EQDVVPHLMRLGV
-481 VPEAAPDLTKPDAG
+481 VPEAAPDLTRPDAG

-531 GEDWPQEDFRTLEVP
+531 GEDWPQEEFRTLEVP
-546 IHGPAGTSA
+546 IHGPAGTST
-555 TTVDLAEQRIVLRN
+555 TTVDLAEQPIVLRN

-576 RRRLANGRQVPVITT
+576 RRRLANGRQVPVVTT

-597 IQVAGAMFSRWSQE
+597 VQVAGAMFSRWSQE

-623 DSLPTHDLAPLDPD
+623 DSLPSHDLEPLDPD

-651 IRRVRSRLATA
+651 IRRLRSRLATA

-676 TATRLQAD
+676 TATRLDAD
-684 ANALAAELDQLT
+684 AKALAAELDQLK
-696 QQRADSSTH
+696 QQRADSPTH

-768 NIIPQPAK
+768 NIIPVPAK

-803 ATRTIYPGTDLRLV
+803 ATNTINPGTDLRLV

-824 PPVVSPDSG
+824 PPAVSPDSG

>member
-1 MIHEWSLPVILFLPF
+1 MIHDWSLPVILSLPF
-16 SLPDATPIGDSYAMQ
+16 SLPDATPIGDRYAMQ

-37 YYFFNLQPFDCHPA
+37 YYFFNLEPFDCHPA

-62 RLHVVSGV
+62 KLHVVSGV
-70 RQADIMCAFDI
+70 PQADIMAAFHL

-104 RRGRGRTVVDAEMA
+104 RRGRGRTVVDARMA
-118 DQAAKLLAS
+118 DEAAKLLAS

-138 GIPVSTFH
+138 GIPVSTFN
-146 ENRHAGVFAAPAAA
+146 ENRRAGVIADPTRAP
-160 LAAVADAPQAVAATD
+160 AAVADVPQAVAATD
-175 HPANA
+175 HPASA
-180 DAPQA
+180 DARQ
-185 AAATDHPAVADTPQA
+185 
-200 AAATDHPA
+200 
-208 NADTPQAAAATDH
+208 
-221 PANADAPQAAAVTDH
+221 
-236 PANASHTDPAAATDR
+236 TDPPPATDR
-251 ASRDARDKQAPMGR
+251 ATRDARDKQAPMGR

-279 LMTEAKPVF
+279 LMTEAEPVF
-288 AAPAHGVAH
+288 AAPAHAVAH

-346 PEGLRYQAPG
+346 PESLRYQAPG

-380 ASAEHTVR
+380 TSAEHTVR

-435 CMPASV
+435 CLPASV
-441 SYWINAL
+441 SYWVNAL
-448 GGMPLLCLHK
+448 GGAPLLCLHK
-458 ALDPKLIKAL
+458 ALDPKLIKAI

-481 VPEAAPDLTKPDAG
+481 VPEAAPDLTRPDAG

-555 TTVDLAEQRIVLRN
+555 TTVDLAEQPIVLRN

-597 IQVAGAMFSRWSQE
+597 VQVAGAMFSRWSQE

-623 DSLPTHDLAPLDPD
+623 DSLPSHDLAPLDPD

-676 TATRLQAD
+676 TATRLDAD
-684 ANALAAELDQLT
+684 ANALAAELDQLK
-696 QQRADSSTH
+696 QQRAHTLTH

-718 ALPVGGRLFLDVVR
+718 ALPVGGRLFLDLVR
-732 MIAYRAETRMMVPV
+732 MIAYRAETRMMAPV

-768 NIIPQPAK
+768 NIILVPAK
-776 GILRIQLLGLGSD
+776 GILCIQLLGLGSD

-824 PPVVSPDSG
+824 PPEVSPDSG